1 MRRFLL
7 KTAIALCIALCFHL
21 IAAWHADRSSDAY
34 YLRFTGHRH
43 ASLIIGTSRGA
54 QGIDPTAFAEGKKGD
69 GWAPDL
75 FNFAFTRAN
84 SPYGPTYLRAIAG
97 KLDPGQDNGLF
108 LVSVDPWALSE
119 RKDENGFPESE
130 RFLGR
135 MHTFNST
142 PNPEYLIRCY
152 GAGWGALLGGPLVGA
167 DTTLFLHEDGWLEVR
182 IPMDSA
188 SVATRSRPR
197 SISAVTFSRASPCRY
212 QATPQVMIKTIVASS
227 TLLSVG
233 GTLGGRAASSANS
246 PVSLIPTPAPCGK
259 R

>member
-21 IAAWHADRSSDAY
+21 IAAWHADGSSDAY

-188 SVATRSRPR
+188 SVATRSAQKKREYARLAEEFNFRP
-197 SISAVTFSRASPCRY
+197 
-212 QATPQVMIKTIVASS
+212 
-227 TLLSVG
+227 
-233 GTLGGRAASSANS
+233 
-246 PVSLIPTPAPCGK
+246 
-259 R
+259 